1 MTTKTTKNNLPPHP
15 NNCLKNII
23 LFRKRPFRVF
33 VVIFQSIDKIL
44 GRYSDHS
51 NPNTLGPS
59 FKVPHSKGGLQR
71 QKQTNNYINYFFT
84 YILPREHNKHIH
96 SLAHYGC

>member
-51 NPNTLGPS
+51 NPNALGPS
-59 FKVPHSKGGLQR
+59 FKVPHSKCGLQR

-84 YILPREHNKHIH
+84 YVFPASTTNTHTHT
-96 SLAHYGC
+96 LAQF